1 MPFASGVCVAGGVGV
16 LIYST
21 TQVIFVKQAQYHYMD
36 EQEEYDVLHAIR
48 DILTTS
54 QSFHQTI
61 RYLNNDTRN
70 QIVALHERNTNLALA
85 LVRTWMM
92 QEQQQT
98 VVMNIPI
105 NGNSTFMEAVPII
118 PSAAQI
124 LAACEIRT
132 MPHEDANCTICQE
145 EIQAVNTR
153 IRHCGHS
160 FHSHCIRE
168 WFGMNPRCPVC
179 RYDIRDFQ
187 PANALNVNDRSM
199 HTDG

>member
-1 MPFASGVCVAGGVGV
+1 MAFASGVGVAGGVGV

-21 TQVIFVKQAQYHYMD
+21 TQVIFVKRPQYHYMD
-36 EQEEYDVLHAIR
+36 EEEEYDMLHAVR
-48 DILTTS
+48 DIMSTS
-54 QSFHQTI
+54 RSFHQTI

-70 QIVALHERNTNLALA
+70 QLVALHERNTNLALA
-85 LVRTWMM
+85 LLRTWIM
-92 QEQQQT
+92 QEQRQT

-105 NGNSTFMEAVPII
+105 DANGTFMDAVPII
-118 PSAAQI
+118 PTQAQI

-132 MPHEDANCTICQE
+132 TPHEDTSCTICQE
-145 EIQAVNTR
+145 DIQAVNTR
-153 IRHCGHS
+153 IRYCGHS
-160 FHSHCIRE
+160 FHSNCIRE

-187 PANALNVNDRSM
+187 PTNALNSNDRSM